1 MPQSEVT
8 VDRRLTAPHPG
19 PTIRR
24 DYVDALGVSVDAL
37 AGQIGMPKARLEAM
51 LDGRISIDVDA
62 AIRLA
67 RALQLPAERIMQMQ
81 MRADFATARALASF
95 TDVGILRRTAPF
107 PFPEAGFLQGRLG
120 HTTQD
125 GAGNGSFFF
134 QEDVSPGRR
143 DEYAGLHALWRGD
156 LLRVY
161 DPGGEPVWAGPVLQN
176 LDGRTL
182 LPYVTPGEWQA
193 WFAAALRADLAIGPD
208 HAEFFARMGN
218 E

>member
-1 MPQSEVT
+1 MPQSEVR
-8 VDRRLTAPHPG
+8 VDRRLSAPHPG

-24 DYVDALGVSVDAL
+24 DYIDVLGLDVDVL
-37 AGQIGMPKARLEAM
+37 AAQIGLPKDRLEAM

-67 RALQLPAERIMQMQ
+67 RSLQLPAERIMQMQ
-81 MRADFATARALASF
+81 TRADFAAARAVSSF
-95 TDVGILRRTAPF
+95 NEVTILRRTAPF
-107 PFPEAGFLQGRLG
+107 PFPTADYLRGRLG
-120 HTTQD
+120 RTTDD

-134 QEDVSPGRR
+134 QEDVSARDR

-161 DPGGEPVWAGPVLQN
+161 EPGGDVAWAGPVLQN

-182 LPYVTPGEWQA
+182 LPYVGAAEWQI
-193 WFAAALRADLAIGPD
+193 WFSAGLRADLAIGPD
-208 HAEFFARMGN
+208 HADFFARMGN